1 VTSRAALA
9 VVGSLNLDV
18 VATAARLP
26 LPGETLGDGVLRR
39 EPGGKGAN
47 QAAAAARLGAA
58 VRMIGCVGADADGDA
73 LIAALAEAGVD
84 TAGVRRADASTG
96 TAIILVDAA
105 GENSIVVCP
114 GANAAL
120 DAEAIALAEGEAVL
134 LQLETPLATV
144 EAVVSSA
151 TGFVALNAAP
161 AQSLPP
167 AVIERVDLFV
177 VNESEYALMPELAG
191 ARLVAVT
198 LGAAGAE
205 LRSCGSVIATAQGVP
220 PSRVAS
226 TVGAGDAFT
235 AALAT
240 ALLEGDEPAAALS
253 TACRVGS
260 AAVEHEAAQPP
271 LRLLAEYRAAR

>member
-1 VTSRAALA
+1 MTSRAELA

-58 VRMIGCVGADADGDA
+58 VRMVGCVGADADGDA
-73 LIAALAEAGVD
+73 LIAALAEAGVG
-84 TAGVRRADASTG
+84 TAGVRRADAPTG

-120 DAEAIALAEGEAVL
+120 DAEAVALAEGEAVL

-144 EAVVSSA
+144 EAVVRSA

-161 AQSLPP
+161 AQPLPP
-167 AVIERVDLFV
+167 ALIERVDLFV

-198 LGAAGAE
+198 LGAAGAQ
-205 LRSCGSVIATAQGVP
+205 LRSHGAVIATAEGVP
-220 PSRVAS
+220 PSRVVS

-240 ALLEGDEPAAALS
+240 ALLAGDEPTSALAS
-253 TACRVGS
+253 ACRVGS
-260 AAVEHEAAQPP
+260 AAVEHAAAQPP
-271 LRLLAEYRAAR
+271 LELLSAYRAAS